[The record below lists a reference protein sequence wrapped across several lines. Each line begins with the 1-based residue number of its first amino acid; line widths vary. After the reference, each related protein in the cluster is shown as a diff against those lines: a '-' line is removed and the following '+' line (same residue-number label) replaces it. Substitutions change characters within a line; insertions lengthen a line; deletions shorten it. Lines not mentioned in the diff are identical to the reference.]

1 MRTHP
6 SRQSDRASIAP
17 VNPQEK
23 DLAAAASQIA
33 GASRGKQMAGGLT
46 GLSSQPR
53 RRRVPSRKSQWQ
65 QSARLQSAGPSR
77 GVLHARQIQSPR
89 IIHTFQH
96 SCCARYALRFSS
108 PQNADGFHLPRV
120 HFPPLACRHILVIAV
135 GDARCAG
142 LGKYSVVNVLD
153 EHERTMAFAEIALGQ
168 IKSLRQT
175 AIPRNYEIWYVYATG
190 YNPPL
195 NKIINETLARNG
207 RLTES
212 DLEQIYET
220 YLSHL
225 KITDRIDKVGAR
237 VIGEIDDVMSLITD
251 ALGVSVSYDATLSE
265 ANEKLSAAG
274 DRDTVKPIIEML
286 IKATGEMR
294 ETNTAL
300 EERLTL
306 SKTEISNLQ
315 QSLEAIRAE
324 SLTDPL
330 TGLGNR
336 KYFDRMID
344 VAVQNALANN
354 EPLSLLMF
362 DIDHFKSFNDSY
374 GHLTGDQVLRLVSN
388 SLKQTIKGQDI
399 TARYGGEEFAVV
411 LPNTAL
417 RQALTVAD
425 HIRRAVMAKELKK
438 KSTGEILGRVTI
450 SVGVSM
456 LKPGDDTD
464 ALIERADACLYVA
477 KRNGRNRV
485 ICEVDPEYATE
496 NHGQACV
503 SKAAG

>member
-1 MRTHP
+1 M
-6 SRQSDRASIAP
+6 
-17 VNPQEK
+17 VK
-23 DLAAAASQIA
+23 
-33 GASRGKQMAGGLT
+33 
-46 GLSSQPR
+46 
-53 RRRVPSRKSQWQ
+53 
-65 QSARLQSAGPSR
+65 
-77 GVLHARQIQSPR
+77 
-89 IIHTFQH
+89 
-96 SCCARYALRFSS
+96 
-108 PQNADGFHLPRV
+108 
-120 HFPPLACRHILVIAV
+120 
-135 GDARCAG
+135 
-142 LGKYSVVNVLD
+142 VLD
-153 EHERTMAFAEIALGQ
+153 EHERTMAFAEVALGQ
-168 IKSLRQT
+168 IRSLRQA

-190 YNPPL
+190 YNAPL

-207 RLTES
+207 KLTEA

-225 KITDRIDKVGAR
+225 KTTDRIDKVGAR
-237 VIGEIDDVMSLITD
+237 VIGEIDDVMVLLSD
-251 ALGVSVSYDATLSE
+251 ALGVSASYDASLNGASERLS
-265 ANEKLSAAG
+265 SAMSG
-274 DRDTVKPIIEML
+274 DQ
-286 IKATGEMR
+286 IKAIVQSLAKATDEMR
-294 ETNTAL
+294 ETNKAL
-300 EERLTL
+300 EARLML
-306 SKTEISNLQ
+306 SRNEISNLQ

-336 KYFDRMID
+336 KYFDRMIET
-344 VAVQNALANN
+344 AVQTAQATG
-354 EPLSLLMF
+354 EPLSLMMF

-374 GHLTGDQVLRLVSN
+374 GHLTGDQVLRLVGM

-411 LPNTAL
+411 LPSTAL

-464 ALIERADACLYVA
+464 ALIERADACLYAA

-485 ICEVDPEYATE
+485 ICEVDPEYAAET
-496 NHGQACV
+496 QSQVA
-503 SKAAG
+503 

>member
-1 MRTHP
+1 
-6 SRQSDRASIAP
+6 
-17 VNPQEK
+17 
-23 DLAAAASQIA
+23 
-33 GASRGKQMAGGLT
+33 
-46 GLSSQPR
+46 
-53 RRRVPSRKSQWQ
+53 
-65 QSARLQSAGPSR
+65 
-77 GVLHARQIQSPR
+77 
-89 IIHTFQH
+89 
-96 SCCARYALRFSS
+96 
-108 PQNADGFHLPRV
+108 
-120 HFPPLACRHILVIAV
+120 
-135 GDARCAG
+135 
-142 LGKYSVVNVLD
+142 VVKVLD
-153 EHERTMAFAEIALGQ
+153 EHERTMAFAEVALGQ
-168 IKSLRQT
+168 IRSLRQN
-175 AIPRNYEIWYVYATG
+175 AVPRNYEIWYIYATG
-190 YNPPL
+190 YNAPL
-195 NKIINETLARNG
+195 NKIINETLARHG
-207 RLTES
+207 KLSEA

-225 KITDRIDKVGAR
+225 KTTDRIDKVGAR
-237 VIGEIDDVMSLITD
+237 VIGEIDDVMQLLTD
-251 ALGVSVSYDATLSE
+251 ALGMSATYDASLTGAS
-265 ANEKLSAAG
+265 AKLSAAKN
-274 DRDTVKPIIEML
+274 REQ
-286 IKATGEMR
+286 IKAVVETLVKSTREMR
-294 ETNTAL
+294 ETNKAL

-306 SKTEISNLQ
+306 SKNEISNLQ

-336 KYFDRMID
+336 KYFDRMIEM
-344 VAVQNALANN
+344 AVQSALANG

-374 GHLTGDQVLRLVSN
+374 GHLTGDQVLRLVGM

-464 ALIERADACLYVA
+464 ALIERADGCLYAA

-485 ICEVDPEYATE
+485 VCEVDPEYAAET
-496 NHGQACV
+496 QSQVA
-503 SKAAG
+503 

>member
-1 MRTHP
+1 M
-6 SRQSDRASIAP
+6 
-17 VNPQEK
+17 
-23 DLAAAASQIA
+23 
-33 GASRGKQMAGGLT
+33 
-46 GLSSQPR
+46 
-53 RRRVPSRKSQWQ
+53 
-65 QSARLQSAGPSR
+65 
-77 GVLHARQIQSPR
+77 
-89 IIHTFQH
+89 
-96 SCCARYALRFSS
+96 
-108 PQNADGFHLPRV
+108 
-120 HFPPLACRHILVIAV
+120 
-135 GDARCAG
+135 
-142 LGKYSVVNVLD
+142 LD
-153 EHERTMAFAEIALGQ
+153 EHERTMAFAELALGQ
-168 IKSLRQT
+168 IRSLRQT
-175 AIPRNYEIWYVYATG
+175 AVPRNYEIWYVYATG
-190 YNPPL
+190 YNAPL

-207 RLTES
+207 KLTEA

-220 YLSHL
+220 YLSHI
-225 KITDRIDKVGAR
+225 KTTDRIDKVGAR
-237 VIGEIDDVMSLITD
+237 VIGEIDDVMRLIGD
-251 ALGVSVSYDATLSE
+251 ALGMSASYDATLSG
-265 ANEKLSAAG
+265 AAHKLSNAETR
-274 DRDTVKPIIEML
+274 DHVKTIVETLVKSTREMRDTNK
-286 IKATGEMR
+286 
-294 ETNTAL
+294 AL

-306 SKTEISNLQ
+306 SKSEISNLQ

-336 KYFDRMID
+336 KYFDRSID
-344 VAVQNALANN
+344 MAVQNALVTG

-374 GHLTGDQVLRLVSN
+374 GHLTGDQVLRLVGL

-425 HIRRAVMAKELKK
+425 HIRRAVMSKELKK

-464 ALIERADACLYVA
+464 ALIERADACLYAA

-485 ICEVDPEYATE
+485 ICEADPEYVAETQ
-496 NHGQACV
+496 NQVA
-503 SKAAG
+503 

>member
-1 MRTHP
+1 M
-6 SRQSDRASIAP
+6 
-17 VNPQEK
+17 VN
-23 DLAAAASQIA
+23 L
-33 GASRGKQMAGGLT
+33 
-46 GLSSQPR
+46 
-53 RRRVPSRKSQWQ
+53 
-65 QSARLQSAGPSR
+65 
-77 GVLHARQIQSPR
+77 
-89 IIHTFQH
+89 
-96 SCCARYALRFSS
+96 
-108 PQNADGFHLPRV
+108 
-120 HFPPLACRHILVIAV
+120 
-135 GDARCAG
+135 
-142 LGKYSVVNVLD
+142 LD
-153 EHERTMAFAEIALGQ
+153 EHERTMAFAELALGQ

-190 YNPPL
+190 YNSEL
-195 NKIINETLARNG
+195 NRIINETLSRNG
-207 RLTES
+207 RLTEA

-220 YLSHL
+220 YLSQI
-225 KITDRIDKVGAR
+225 KTTDRIDKVGSR
-237 VIGEIDDVMSLITD
+237 VIGEIDDVMKLIGD
-251 ALGVSVSYDATLSE
+251 ALGMSASFEENLSRATKKLE
-265 ANEKLSAAG
+265 AARQPGEIKAVLESLVKSTREM
-274 DRDTVKPIIEML
+274 RDT
-286 IKATGEMR
+286 
-294 ETNTAL
+294 NQAL
-300 EERLTL
+300 QDRLTL

-336 KYFDRMID
+336 KYFDRSIQME
-344 VAVQNALANN
+344 VENALANS

-374 GHLTGDQVLRLVSN
+374 GHLTGDQVLRLVGM

-464 ALIERADACLYVA
+464 SLIERADACLYAA

-485 ICEVDPEYATE
+485 VCEIDPEYAAE
-496 NHGQACV
+496 IQVQVA
-503 SKAAG
+503 